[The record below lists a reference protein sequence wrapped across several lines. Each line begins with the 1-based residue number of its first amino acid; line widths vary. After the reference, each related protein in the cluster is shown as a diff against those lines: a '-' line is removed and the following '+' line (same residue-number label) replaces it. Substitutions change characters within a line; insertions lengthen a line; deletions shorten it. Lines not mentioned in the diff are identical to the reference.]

1 MTQPAEYS
9 FINPDHARS
18 DQAADA
24 TRAANHALRLTAELP
39 AIVGIAVSGKRRAF
53 SHGRTRAQIER
64 IKCALDVALA
74 NVEAIENG

>member
-9 FINPDHARS
+9 IQNPDAQDDRAS
-18 DQAADA
+18 DAIIA
-24 TRAANHALRLTAELP
+24 TNRALRLTAELP
-39 AIVGIAVSGKRRAF
+39 AIVGLAVSGKRRAF

-74 NVEAIENG
+74 NVEALENG